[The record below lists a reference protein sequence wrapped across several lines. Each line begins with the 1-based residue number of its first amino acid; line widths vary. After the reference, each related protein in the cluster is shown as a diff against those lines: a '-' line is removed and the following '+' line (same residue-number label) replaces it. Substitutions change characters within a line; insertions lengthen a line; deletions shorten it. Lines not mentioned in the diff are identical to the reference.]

1 MVGQLALTNIEAD
14 TCVCSVQP
22 SSVLLKAWVLIG
34 HWRVDKLQWRAFVL
48 LMDDRYCSM
57 HPKLLD
63 PWTFQNQQYS
73 SLSVAGGGLTVL
85 VSHRRKVTYSSA
97 PSTRMAA
104 VVEGFWCQHWFPF
117 SGKVAAGPQSQWPVH
132 RSEAGWC
139 DNSCL
144 SLFASEPSSQ
154 VSFSIV
160 TWKNVGC
167 RCRLADQ
174 HADEETFY
182 FRAGGRDLASGATYV
197 HTRAHVGEVPIQKNL
212 NWFCNIC

>member
-22 SSVLLKAWVLIG
+22 SSVLLKAWLLIG
-34 HWRVDKLQWRAFVL
+34 QWRVDKLQWRAFL
-48 LMDDRYCSM
+48 HLMDDRYCSM

-73 SLSVAGGGLTVL
+73 SLYVAQGGKTNCSDLPEEK
-85 VSHRRKVTYSSA
+85 SHIYSSSA
-97 PSTRMAA
+97 PSMRMAA
-104 VVEGFWCQHWFPF
+104 VAEGFLCQHWFPF
-117 SGKVAAGPQSQWPVH
+117 SGKVAAGPQSHWPVR

-139 DNSCL
+139 DNSRL
-144 SLFASEPSSQ
+144 SLFVSELSSQ

-182 FRAGGRDLASGATYV
+182 FRDGGRDLTSGVPYV
-197 HTRAHVGEVPIQKNL
+197 HAQCKKIKL
-212 NWFCNIC
+212 LL